1 MTEGTLLKNAECLG
15 GDTRVAKTKNI
26 ETKNKW
32 ILGKTLFSGHY
43 TKYTQII
50 YSKTVLPEKLVFVQL
65 LGHLNVLFL

>member
-1 MTEGTLLKNAECLG
+1 MQNVLAATQEWLRQKTLRLRINGSSA
-15 GDTRVAKTKNI
+15 
-26 ETKNKW
+26 
-32 ILGKTLFSGHY
+32 KTLFSGHY